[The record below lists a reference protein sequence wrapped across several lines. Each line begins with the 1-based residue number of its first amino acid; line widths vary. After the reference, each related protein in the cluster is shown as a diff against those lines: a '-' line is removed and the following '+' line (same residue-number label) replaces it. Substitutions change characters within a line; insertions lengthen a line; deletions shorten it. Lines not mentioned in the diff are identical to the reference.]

1 MGERKDWGGFRADS
15 RGSPAPHPYI
25 WARSIA
31 ARPGPKE
38 KGVHVRRGAR
48 RACGG
53 TDLISWTL
61 IETPGM
67 NFNSPA
73 LLSRASQFNSKCV

>member
-31 ARPGPKE
+31 ARPGPKNAE
-38 KGVHVRRGAR
+38 APNNAAAHGPYFVGAEEAR
-48 RACGG
+48 VA
-53 TDLISWTL
+53 IQ
-61 IETPGM
+61 
-67 NFNSPA
+67 F
-73 LLSRASQFNSKCV
+73 SRAR